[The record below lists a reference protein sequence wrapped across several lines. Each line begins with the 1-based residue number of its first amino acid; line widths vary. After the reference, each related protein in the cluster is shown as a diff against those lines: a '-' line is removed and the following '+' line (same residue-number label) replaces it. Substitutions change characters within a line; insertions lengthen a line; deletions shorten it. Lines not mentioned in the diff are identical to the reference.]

1 MTWKRRFKRLP
12 VLAKAEIRIGES
24 NSLEQSHVANVS
36 RAGIGLYVDKPL
48 PVDGDVTVILHI
60 VDHDG
65 KEFTEKIPG
74 KVVWCK
80 KSFAAGISLNSITKR
95 EHQHLLTFLNALE
108 NSSENG
114 K

>member
-1 MTWKRRFKRLP
+1 VTWKRRFKRLP

-24 NSLEQSHVANVS
+24 NSLEQSHVANFS
-36 RAGIGLYVDKPL
+36 RAGIGLYVDKAL

-65 KEFTEKIPG
+65 KEFTEKLKG
-74 KVVWCK
+74 KVAWCK
-80 KSFAAGISLNSITKR
+80 KTFAAGIALDSITKR
-95 EHQHLLTFLNALE
+95 EHQHLLAFLDALE
-108 NSSENG
+108 NGSENE